1 MKKVLFL
8 SYDGLTDP
16 LGQSQIL
23 PYLLGLAQI
32 GHQITII
39 SFEKPQNCALRK
51 NIIEALVLDKID
63 WQPIFYTKNPPVFS
77 TLFDVWQMRKKA
89 VQLHKIKH
97 FDIIH
102 CRSYVSA
109 LVGEYLK
116 DKFKTTMPVKF
127 IFDMRGFW
135 ADERVDGSLWNL
147 KNPVFNQIYK
157 FFKRKETDFLLKADT
172 TITLTENAKTE
183 ILSWQ
188 NLKEQSSQKLP
199 IKVIPCCVDTVLF
212 DFEEQKNTPNTENKP
227 FILSYLGSLGTWYLV
242 DEMLHFFSCLLKT
255 KPDAIFSFITPD
267 NPSIILEKIQKYNIS
282 AEKIII
288 QKAERKE
295 VPNLIKESNISIF
308 FIKTS
313 YSKKGSSAT
322 KLGEILACGVPTIIN
337 GNMGDN
343 DYLFEKYNFGALV
356 KEFSENA
363 YMEVIKN
370 LDKILVIPPE
380 RLRNVALDY
389 FSLEKGIQ
397 KYNEVYTSITDK
409 I

>member
-1 MKKVLFL
+1 MANLKILFL

-23 PYLLGLAQI
+23 PYLLGLAQF

-39 SFEKPQNCALRK
+39 SFEKPQNYSQRK
-51 NIIEALVLDKID
+51 GIIEAIVLDKIS
-63 WQPIFYTKNPPVFS
+63 WQPIFYTKNPPVLS

-89 VQLHKIKH
+89 VKLHKINN

-102 CRSYVSA
+102 CRSYISA

-116 DKFKTTMPVKF
+116 DNFQTKF

-135 ADERVDGSLWNL
+135 ADERVDGGLWNL

-157 FFKRKETDFLLKADT
+157 FFKRKERDFLLKADT

-183 ILSWQ
+183 ILSWG
-188 NLKEQSSQKLP
+188 NLKENLP

-212 DFEEQKNTPNTENKP
+212 DFDKEKNTEIKP

-255 KPDAIFSFITPD
+255 QPNAIFSFITPD
-267 NPSIILEKIQKYNIS
+267 NPSIILEKIQKYNIPE
-282 AEKIII
+282 EKITI

-322 KLGEILACGVPTIIN
+322 KLGEILACGVPVIIN

-356 KEFSENA
+356 KDFSETA
-363 YMEVIKN
+363 YLEVIKN
-370 LDKILVIPPE
+370 LENIQTVPRE
-380 RLRNVALDY
+380 TLRNVALDY

-397 KYNEVYTSITDK
+397 KYNEVYLSK
-409 I
+409 

>member
-23 PYLLGLAQI
+23 PYLLGLTQF

-39 SFEKPQNCALRK
+39 SFEKPQNYALRK
-51 NIIEALVLDKID
+51 SVIEEIISDKIE
-63 WQPIFYTKNPPVFS
+63 WIPLFYTKNPPVLS
-77 TLFDVWQMRKKA
+77 TLFDIWQMRKKA

-102 CRSYVSA
+102 CRSYISA
-109 LVGEYLK
+109 LVGEYMK
-116 DKFKTTMPVKF
+116 NKFQTKF

-135 ADERVDGSLWNL
+135 ADERVDGGLWNL
-147 KNPVFNQIYK
+147 KNPVFSQIYK

-172 TITLTENAKTE
+172 IITLTENAKTE
-183 ILSWQ
+183 ILSWGKIRENNQ
-188 NLKEQSSQKLP
+188 NIA

-212 DFEEQKNTPNTENKP
+212 DFDKTEKQEIKEKKP
-227 FILSYLGSLGTWYLV
+227 FVLSYLGSLGTWYLV

-255 KPDAIFSFITPD
+255 KPEAIFSFITPD
-267 NPSIILEKIQKYNIS
+267 NPDIILEKIQKYNIP

-343 DYLFEKYNFGALV
+343 DYLFKKYNFGALV
-356 KEFSENA
+356 KEFSEKA
-363 YMEVIKN
+363 YLEVINN
-370 LDKILVIPPE
+370 LENIQAVPRE
-380 RLRNVALDY
+380 TLRNVALDY
-389 FSLEKGIQ
+389 FSLEKGIK
-397 KYNEVYTSITDK
+397 KYNEVYLLV
-409 I
+409 